1 MPRLELLKQKIS
13 SLYLIKKEGRADW
26 ADWLFEHHIFV
37 VAEYAK
43 NLSARFGGHEELA
56 VAASLLHDVADA
68 VMSRF
73 DERHENESL
82 QLARVLLTESGFS
95 TEEISLVVDDA
106 IRFHSCFNGSAPLSL
121 EGKIMATA
129 DALAHLKTDFY
140 KYAIS
145 RMKTAKSEEEI
156 KAWGLKKIDRD
167 FNDKIQFEEIRA
179 DVRSDYERL
188 NTMFINL

>member
-1 MPRLELLKQKIS
+1 MSRLELLKQKIS
-13 SLYLIKKEGRADW
+13 NLYLTKKEGRADW

-43 NLSARFGGHEELA
+43 NLSARFGGHEELV
-56 VAASLLHDVADA
+56 VAASLLHDVADT

-73 DERHENESL
+73 DERHKNESL

-95 TEEISLVVDDA
+95 AEEIGVVVDDA
-106 IRFHSCFNGSAPLSL
+106 IRFHGCFNGSAPLSL

-179 DVRSDYERL
+179 DVQSDYERL
-188 NTMFINL
+188 NTMFRNL